1 MTLNVVRLVTLV
13 LSLVLMPP
21 AADAQRSAPHPPV
34 IGRIFGGTAES
45 SRDQIEAFRQ
55 GLRDF
60 GYIEGKN
67 IIVEYRFA
75 EGRMERHPDLLR
87 ELVQRPV
94 DVIAVSGYQGMAA
107 AKQATSMIPIVG
119 VACDHPE
126 FLVSSIAQPDGNV
139 TGVTC
144 MSSGMSTKRVEF
156 LKELLPDLVQIAFL
170 HNPQDPG
177 KAFEL
182 RDVRAAADALGITI
196 LPVEVTA
203 PDGFEAAFALM
214 ARQRAQALIVAV
226 DLFTYVHRQRIVD
239 FAAAH
244 RMPGIYGFR
253 QFTDAGGLLSYGAN
267 LLERVRYT
275 ARFIDKLL
283 KGEKPGQLPIDQPT
297 IFELVIN
304 LRTARALG
312 IEISPALLARA
323 DEVIE

>member
-1 MTLNVVRLVTLV
+1 MALNAVRLVALA

-60 GYIEGKN
+60 GYIEGEN

-75 EGRMERHPDLLR
+75 EGRLERHPDLLR
-87 ELVQRPV
+87 EFVQRPV

-107 AKQATSMIPIVG
+107 AKQATNTIPIVG

-126 FLVSSIAQPDGNV
+126 LLVASLARPDGNV

-144 MSSGMSTKRVEF
+144 MSAGLSTKRVEL
-156 LKELLPDLVQIAFL
+156 LKESLPDRVRVAFL
-170 HNPQDPG
+170 HNPEDPG
-177 KAFEL
+177 KALEL
-182 RDVRAAADALGITI
+182 RDVRTAADALGLTI

-203 PDGFEAAFALM
+203 PDGFEAAFARM
-214 ARQRAQALIVAV
+214 VHDRAEALIVAV

-239 FAAAH
+239 LAAAH
-244 RMPGIYGFR
+244 RLPGIYGFR
-253 QFTDAGGLLSYGAN
+253 QFTDAGGLMSYGSN

-283 KGEKPGQLPIDQPT
+283 KGAKPGQLPIDQPT
-297 IFELVIN
+297 TFELVVN
-304 LRTARALG
+304 LKTARALG
-312 IEISPALLARA
+312 LELPPTLLARA